1 MSGNQHVAVG
11 AKSFGLKLRGSRLL
25 DLLLHS
31 LPVIIF
37 FVSFFLC
44 QNVSAQQIH
53 DTTEVLIRPRVG
65 VVLSG
70 GGAKGFAHLGA
81 LKVIEESGLPIDYIA
96 GTSMGSIV
104 GGLYAIGYDL
114 DTLVSLVKQQ
124 DWDAVM
130 SDRIPRKFIPIDD
143 KIMDRHY
150 LATFPFRNKK
160 LQMQSALYDGELIN
174 LLLARLTSPAYM
186 IHDYE
191 DLDIPFICVA
201 TDMETAE
208 AYEMDKGILQRSIR
222 ASMSIPFY
230 FAPVEVDGRLLV
242 DGGLRN
248 NFPVHNLKERDID
261 ILIGIDVQRDFYEK
275 EEMTS
280 MTVLLDQLIA
290 MTDIDANR
298 IARQEVDIHIRP
310 QMAEYGMMDFN
321 LFDSIIYAGEK
332 AAREYLPQLQ
342 RLADS
347 IKSIQHYETRQSNVV
362 PLDSVY
368 VVDVVIEG
376 VSEHNVNFIKK
387 SFPKTIPEY
396 MTLSEIETSIMRVYA
411 TGYFND
417 IWYDMQ
423 KRPVGVA
430 LKIYCEEKEE
440 ENISIG
446 VHYDTDYGIGILA
459 NLTMKNMFK
468 KHRRATLE
476 FDLNIAEAPYF
487 KTRFYSNVS
496 QSFKYG
502 AELSV
507 VSLYMNQYYKDVIN
521 NSYSVQDNRLD
532 FFMTLM
538 PDLDQQLRLGT
549 VLNYVHL
556 RDKLIN
562 VIDSDS
568 YDFVS
573 FAYFNYHLNNENTPT
588 FASKGW
594 KLNINGKYVMPV
606 IKLEDGTRMKNS
618 FVLRTDL
625 DFSFAIGKKN
635 SLKIGSTVGA
645 KFGKN
650 TLPLSYQFFVGGQSK
665 MNYFDNITSFE
676 GMRFTQIYGDYM
688 AMAKLSWQ
696 YNFYKKLYAIAT
708 VNGGYLSN
716 NYDKWFSSD
725 NFSFGCGVTLGMETI
740 AGPIEISLMGSN
752 HTSGLIGFIN
762 VGYWF

>member
-44 QNVSAQQIH
+44 QNVSAQQTH

-321 LFDSIIYAGEK
+321 SFDSIIYAGEM

-347 IKSIQHYETRQSNVV
+347 IKSIQHYETRQSNIV

-538 PDLDQQLRLGT
+538 PDLDQQLRLGA

-665 MNYFDNITSFE
+665 MNYFDNIISFE

>member
-44 QNVSAQQIH
+44 QNVSAQQTH

-191 DLDIPFICVA
+191 DLDIPFICLA

-321 LFDSIIYAGEK
+321 SFDSIIYAGEK

-665 MNYFDNITSFE
+665 MNYFDNIISFE

>member
-1 MSGNQHVAVG
+1 MIGNQSVTVKAET
-11 AKSFGLKLRGSRLL
+11 SRLMHQGSSFL
-25 DLLLHS
+25 NLLLHF
-31 LPVIIF
+31 LPFMMLFFFIF
-37 FVSFFLC
+37 FSDNL
-44 QNVSAQQIH
+44 SAQQH
-53 DTTEVLIRPRVG
+53 KDTTEILVRPKVG

-70 GGAKGFAHLGA
+70 GGAKGFAHIGA
-81 LKVIEESGLPIDYIA
+81 LKVIEEAGLPIDYIA

-114 DTLVSLVKQQ
+114 DTLINLVKRQ

-130 SDRIPRKFIPIDD
+130 SDKIPRRYIPIDD
-143 KIMDRHY
+143 KVMDRNY

-191 DLDIPFICVA
+191 DLEIPFICVA

-230 FAPVEVDGRLLV
+230 FAPVVVDDRLLV

-248 NFPVHNLKERDID
+248 NFPVHNLRERDID
-261 ILIGIDVQRDFYEK
+261 ILIGIDVQRDFYKK
-275 EEMTS
+275 EEMNS
-280 MTVLLDQLIA
+280 MTELLDQLIA
-290 MTDIDANR
+290 MSDIDANQ
-298 IARQEVDIHIRP
+298 IARQEVDYHIRP
-310 QMAEYGMMDFN
+310 DLKGFGMMDFN
-321 LFDSIIYAGEK
+321 SFDSIIDAGEK
-332 AAREYLPQLQ
+332 AAREFLPQFQ

-347 IKSIQHYETRQSNVV
+347 IKSIQDYEIVRSNVI

-368 VVDVVIEG
+368 VVDVIIEG
-376 VSEHNVNFIKK
+376 VSEQNVNFIKK
-387 SFPKTIPEY
+387 SFPKSIPVY
-396 MTLSEIETSIMRVYA
+396 MTLEEIEKSIMRVYA

-417 IWYDMQ
+417 IWYDMNE
-423 KRPVGVA
+423 RPVGVA

-440 ENISIG
+440 ENVSIAA
-446 VHYDTDYGIGILA
+446 HYDTDYGIGILA
-459 NLTMKNMFK
+459 NLTMKNIFK
-468 KHRRATLE
+468 KHRRATIE
-476 FDLNIAEAPYF
+476 VDLNIAEAPYF

-507 VSLYMNQYYKDVIN
+507 ISLYMNQYYKDIIN

-532 FFMTLM
+532 MYMTIM
-538 PDLDQQLRLGT
+538 PDLDQQLRLGA
-549 VLNYVHL
+549 VMNYVHL
-556 RDKLIN
+556 RDRLIN
-562 VIDSDS
+562 VVDSDS

-573 FAYFNYHLNNENTPT
+573 FAYFNYHLNNEDSPT

-594 KLNINGKYVMPV
+594 KLNINGKYIMPV
-606 IKLEDGTRMKNS
+606 IKLQDGTRMKNS

-625 DFSFAIGKKN
+625 DFSFALGKKH

-650 TLPLSYQFFVGGQSK
+650 DIPLSYQFFVGGQSK
-665 MNYFDNITSFE
+665 MNYFDNIISFE
-676 GMRFTQIYGDYM
+676 GMRFTQVHGDYM
-688 AMAKLSWQ
+688 SIAKLSWQ
-696 YNFYKKLYAIAT
+696 YNFYNNLYAIAT
-708 VNGGYLSN
+708 VNGGFLSD
-716 NYDKWFSSD
+716 NYDKWFSPD
-725 NFSFGCGVTLGMETI
+725 NFSLGCGLTLGMETI

-752 HTSGLIGFIN
+752 YTSGLIGFIN

>member
-44 QNVSAQQIH
+44 QNVSAQQTH

-321 LFDSIIYAGEK
+321 SFDSIIYAGEK

-606 IKLEDGTRMKNS
+606 IKLKDGTRMKNS

-665 MNYFDNITSFE
+665 MNYFDNIISFE

>member
-44 QNVSAQQIH
+44 QNVSAQQTH

-104 GGLYAIGYDL
+104 GSLYAIGYDL

-321 LFDSIIYAGEK
+321 SFDSIIYAGEK

-606 IKLEDGTRMKNS
+606 IKLKDGTRMKNS

-665 MNYFDNITSFE
+665 MNYFDNIISFE

>member
-44 QNVSAQQIH
+44 QNVSAQQTH

-310 QMAEYGMMDFN
+310 QMSDYGMMDFN
-321 LFDSIIYAGEK
+321 SFDSIIYAGEM

-606 IKLEDGTRMKNS
+606 IKLKDGTRMKNS

-625 DFSFAIGKKN
+625 DFSFVIGKKN

-665 MNYFDNITSFE
+665 MNYFDNIISFE

>member
-44 QNVSAQQIH
+44 QNVSAQQTH

-321 LFDSIIYAGEK
+321 SFDSIIYAGEM

-347 IKSIQHYETRQSNVV
+347 IKSIQHYETRQSNIV

-665 MNYFDNITSFE
+665 MNYFDNIISFE

>member
-1 MSGNQHVAVG
+1 
-11 AKSFGLKLRGSRLL
+11 
-25 DLLLHS
+25 
-31 LPVIIF
+31 
-37 FVSFFLC
+37 
-44 QNVSAQQIH
+44 
-53 DTTEVLIRPRVG
+53 
-65 VVLSG
+65 
-70 GGAKGFAHLGA
+70 
-81 LKVIEESGLPIDYIA
+81 
-96 GTSMGSIV
+96 
-104 GGLYAIGYDL
+104 
-114 DTLVSLVKQQ
+114 
-124 DWDAVM
+124 
-130 SDRIPRKFIPIDD
+130 
-143 KIMDRHY
+143 
-150 LATFPFRNKK
+150 
-160 LQMQSALYDGELIN
+160 MQSALYDGELIN

-208 AYEMDKGILQRSIR
+208 AYEMDRGILQRSIR

-321 LFDSIIYAGEK
+321 SFDSIIYAGEK

-665 MNYFDNITSFE
+665 MNYFDNIISFE